1 MFLAKV
7 ATLVVAILFIL
18 GGIAAAA
25 SRNRGKGDQD
35 GELKV
40 RHLNDEFDDLK
51 ESLEAEI
58 IPEAQRKKA
67 DKAKR
72 KQEKL
77 EAKQKKKAGTED
89 KILPRLFVL
98 DFDGDVQA
106 SGVDHLRREITAV
119 LQVASQDDEVLVRLE
134 SPGGLVHSY
143 GLASSQLRR
152 IRNQGVKLTI
162 AVDQVAAS
170 GGYMMACIADRI
182 GGAFCDYR
190 LYWCGRADPEF
201 PSFAQEKR
209 Y

>member
-1 MFLAKV
+1 MEYGMFLAKV

-152 IRNQGVKLTI
+152 IRNQGIKLTI

-170 GGYMMACIADRI
+170 G
-182 GGAFCDYR
+182 
-190 LYWCGRADPEF
+190 
-201 PSFAQEKR
+201 
-209 Y
+209 